1 MIYINDDIYGFSA
14 EKIAECIENLPS
26 QRREVALRFKHD
38 LGRRQCVLAYQL
50 LCDGLEHEYG
60 ITDKPIFSYG
70 EHGKPSIIG
79 HEDIHFN
86 LSHCKTAV
94 ACAISDKPIG
104 IDIESIRPAKETVIR
119 YAMNDAETQR
129 IMESSN
135 PDLEFTRLWTMKES
149 VLKLTGEGI
158 NDDMKNVL
166 ASDNLRDISIE
177 TTVCD
182 EYVWSVAKTDGPLPT
197 SPLGRR
203 LMQ

>member
-26 QRREVALRFKHD
+26 QRREVALRYKHE
-38 LGRRQCVLAYQL
+38 LGRRQCVLAYLL
-50 LCDGLEHEYG
+50 LCKGLEREYG
-60 ITDKPIFSYG
+60 ITDKPVFSYG

-94 ACAISDKPIG
+94 ACAISDNPIG
-104 IDIESIRPAKETVIR
+104 IDVESIRPVKEAVIR
-119 YAMNDAETQR
+119 YAMNDDEVQQILT
-129 IMESSN
+129 SPD
-135 PDLEFTRLWTMKES
+135 PDLEFTRLWTIKES

-166 ASDNLRDISIE
+166 ASDNLRNISIE

-182 EYVWSVAKTDGPLPT
+182 EYVWSVATLKSSRPD
-197 SPLGRR
+197 SR
-203 LMQ
+203 

>member
-26 QRREVALRFKHD
+26 QRREVALRYKHE
-38 LGRRQCVLAYQL
+38 LGRRQCVLAYLL
-50 LCDGLEHEYG
+50 LCDGLEREYG
-60 ITDKPIFSYG
+60 ITDKPVFAYG
-70 EHGKPSIIG
+70 GHGKPSIIG

-104 IDIESIRPAKETVIR
+104 IDVESIRPVKEAVIR
-119 YAMNDAETQR
+119 YAMNDDEVQQILT
-129 IMESSN
+129 SPN
-135 PDLEFTRLWTMKES
+135 PDLEFTRLWTIKES

-166 ASDNLRDISIE
+166 NTEKLKGISIE
-177 TTVCD
+177 NIMCD
-182 EYVWSVAKTDGPLPT
+182 GYVYSVASYTENTFKTG
-197 SPLGRR
+197 S
-203 LMQ
+203 